1 MYPLKL
7 ERIQDRRAR
16 RFLPIFFSVSE
27 DARKLIWEFVGKK
40 GTDRSEKFDQ
50 LFKAWDALSYVR
62 VLFHIDR
69 EMWNSRRLSFA
80 YSNWNAW
87 RHNTLWYI
95 RELKG
100 KDENFQY
107 NISIVIKLCK
117 ELLNINLKTTDFI
130 QFKDVHKDCL
140 EQIRNKK

>member
-16 RFLPIFFSVSE
+16 RFLPIFFSRSE

-40 GTDRSEKFDQ
+40 GTDRSEKFEQ
-50 LFKAWDALSYVR
+50 LFKAWDDLSYVR

-80 YSNWNAW
+80 YSNWNTW
-87 RHNTLWYI
+87 RQNTLWYI

-107 NISIVIKLCK
+107 NVSIVIKLCK
-117 ELLNINLKTTDFI
+117 ELLNINLKMTDFI

-140 EQIRNKK
+140 E

>member
-40 GTDRSEKFDQ
+40 GTDRSEKFEQ

-87 RHNTLWYI
+87 RQNTLWYI

-100 KDENFQY
+100 KGREF
-107 NISIVIKLCK
+107 SIQC
-117 ELLNINLKTTDFI
+117 
-130 QFKDVHKDCL
+130 
-140 EQIRNKK
+140 

>member
-1 MYPLKL
+1 MVPSIANMYSLKL

-16 RFLPIFFSVSE
+16 RLLPIFFSISE

-69 EMWNSRRLSFA
+69 EIWNSRRLSFA
-80 YSNWNAW
+80 NTNWNAW
-87 RHNTLWYI
+87 RQNTLWYI
-95 RELKG
+95 RELRE
-100 KDENFQY
+100 KDEIFQY
-107 NISIVIKLCK
+107 NVKIIIRLCD
-117 ELLNINLKTTDFI
+117 ELLDSILK
-130 QFKDVHKDCL
+130 KDA
-140 EQIRNKK
+140 

>member
-40 GTDRSEKFDQ
+40 GTDRLEKFEQ

-87 RHNTLWYI
+87 RQNTLWYI
-95 RELKG
+95 RELRG

-107 NISIVIKLCK
+107 NVRTVISLCD
-117 ELLNINLKTTDFI
+117 ELLNFNLKKDDFI

-140 EQIRNKK
+140 EQIRNNR